1 MNVLMLTS
9 ETVPFS
15 KSGGLADVVGALSAS
30 IQKTGESVKVMMP
43 LYGFIDRKGFRKE
56 AVLKLN
62 VLGGEETVS
71 ILVKKYQKVDYLA
84 VEHPLF
90 TERQGIYGDTSFKP
104 YSDNCYR
111 FLLLSKAAVEYIRTS
126 DWKCNVLHA
135 HDWTAGPAMYL
146 AKEAKLKVKTIFT
159 IHNLADQGDFSR
171 FDILRSDFT
180 PSEKMLSGSGI
191 EKRFNMLKTGL
202 EYADWITTVSPTYAK
217 EICDSDQGCGL
228 DGLLR
233 SRESVLSGILNGID
247 SKEWNPAKD
256 VFFQQHFSVKK
267 QQPKAELKAYAQK
280 LFNLPI
286 DPDKPV
292 IGMISRLAEQ
302 KGFHELLDGDDSAL
316 ERIARENRCQFI
328 IIGTGDE
335 RFENKLL
342 DIGSRYE
349 NISTNIVF
357 SAELSHIV
365 EGACDF
371 FLMPSRYEPCGL
383 NQMYSLVYG
392 TLPIAHRTGG
402 LADSIIDVG
411 EDIIHGNGFL
421 FDNLN
426 SDEIVKHVNR
436 AIDFYH
442 DKEHFAIARTNALKC
457 DFSWDE
463 SAKEYLKIYSQL
475 LGGAR

>member
-1 MNVLMLTS
+1 MLTS

-15 KSGGLADVVGALSAS
+15 KSGGLADVVGALSSS
-30 IQKTGESVKVMMP
+30 IQKTGDSVKVMMP
-43 LYGFIDRKGFRKE
+43 MYGFINRKGFKKE
-56 AVLKLN
+56 ALLKIK
-62 VLGGEETVS
+62 VLGGEETVQ
-71 ILVKKYQKVDYLA
+71 ILVKKHRKVEYLA
-84 VEHPLF
+84 VDHPLF
-90 TERQGIYGDTSFKP
+90 SERNGIYGDTSFKP

-111 FLLLSKAAVEYIRTS
+111 FLLLSKAAIEYIKTS
-126 DWKCNVLHA
+126 EWKCNILHA

-159 IHNLADQGDFSR
+159 IHNLAYQGDFSR

-180 PSEKMLSGSGI
+180 PSEKMLSGTGL

-217 EICDSDQGCGL
+217 EICEAAQGCGL
-228 DGLLR
+228 DPLLR
-233 SRESVLSGILNGID
+233 SRSSVLSGILNGID
-247 SKEWNPAKD
+247 NKEWNPAKD
-256 VFFQQHFSVKK
+256 VFFTQHFTARK
-267 QQPKAELKAYAQK
+267 QAPKAELKALAQK
-280 LFNLPI
+280 MFNLPC
-286 DPDKPV
+286 DPDKPI

-302 KGFHELLDGDDSAL
+302 KGFHELLDGDMSAL
-316 ERIARENRCQFI
+316 ERIAKEDKCQFI

-335 RFENKLL
+335 RFENKLR
-342 DIGSRYE
+342 DIGARYE
-349 NISTNIVF
+349 NVSTNIVF

-421 FDNLN
+421 FSDLN
-426 SDEIVKHVNR
+426 ADEIVKHVNR
-436 AIDFYH
+436 AIEFYH
-442 DKEHFAIARTNALKC
+442 DKEHFSIARTNALKC

-463 SAKEYLKIYSQL
+463 SAKEYIKIYSQL